1 MTSAAQPESQPWWKY
16 GHVWLVIAGPA
27 IVVVAGF
34 FTLYLALRYPDPVID
49 QDYYRKGL
57 EINKTLVNP
66 AASLAPA
73 VQGRNHAQTGV
84 PVLTAPAPAAVKP

>member
-1 MTSAAQPESQPWWKY
+1 MTSAAQPDSQPWWKY
-16 GHVWLVIAGPA
+16 GHVWMVIAGPA

-57 EINKTLVNP
+57 EINQTLDNP
-66 AASLAPA
+66 AASMAPA
-73 VQGRNHAQTGV
+73 KEGRNHAQTGAPVV
-84 PVLTAPAPAAVKP
+84 PVTAPAAPKP

>member
-1 MTSAAQPESQPWWKY
+1 MPSSDSNIGQPWWKY
-16 GHVWLVIAGPA
+16 GHVWMIIAGPA

-34 FTLYLALRYPDPVID
+34 VTLYLGVIHPDPVID
-49 QDYYRKGL
+49 ADYYRKGL
-57 EINKTLVNP
+57 EINQTLANP

-84 PVLTAPAPAAVKP
+84 VAAPAALPAKP